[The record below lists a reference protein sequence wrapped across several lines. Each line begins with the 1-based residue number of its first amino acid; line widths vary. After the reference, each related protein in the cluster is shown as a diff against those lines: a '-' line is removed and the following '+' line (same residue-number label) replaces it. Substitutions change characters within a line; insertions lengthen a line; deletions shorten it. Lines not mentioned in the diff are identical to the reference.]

1 MKRQQIEELFY
12 GSPELQRRF
21 TQDFP
26 ILPDVWIAYGKTP
39 DKRVEL
45 LLTPHNDSDAARLAR
60 ALRER
65 LAIDAKSAGGPHGTA
80 ERDRTDRPRVLFNES
95 VVLASLSFRELAR
108 DAMPLT
114 DWWKRVVIP
123 IGGVWQFESL
133 QAFAAALDGS
143 ERAAGE
149 PRLAGA
155 DPRLLKK
162 LIRIVGCIELDRQ
175 GRP

>member
-1 MKRQQIEELFY
+1 MRRDQIEELFY
-12 GSPELQRRF
+12 GKPELQRRF

-26 ILPDVWIAYGKTP
+26 ILPDVWIAYGKTA

-65 LAIDAKSAGGPHGTA
+65 LAIDAKGAGGTHGAA
-80 ERDRTDRPRVLFNES
+80 ERDRANRPRVLFNES

-114 DWWKRVVIP
+114 DWWN
-123 IGGVWQFESL
+123 
-133 QAFAAALDGS
+133 GS
-143 ERAAGE
+143 SSRSGSGSSSRCRRSPRRSTASSRRRAEVG
-149 PRLAGA
+149 RA
-155 DPRLLKK
+155 DPGLR
-162 LIRIVGCIELDRQ
+162 RS
-175 GRP
+175 